1 MFGFGYGF
9 DSSIIVLIPA
19 IIFTIWAQAKVNGTF
34 RRYSGIRNS
43 RGITGAQAA
52 RVVLDSNG
60 LQNVE
65 IRHIS
70 GNLTDHYNPANRTL
84 NLSDSVCNSD
94 SIAAVGVACHEA
106 GHAIQHARHY
116 VPLVIRNSI
125 VPVVNIASGLSWILI
140 IAGIVLTAGYQSAG
154 GSGTGLGNFLFNI
167 GVIAFVAVVFFHLIT
182 LPVEFNASSRAI
194 KLIREYQLVD
204 GDEINGA
211 KRVLR
216 AAAMTYVAA
225 LASAVASLIRI
236 LLIRGR
242 N

>member
-1 MFGFGYGF
+1 MFGLGYGF
-9 DSSIIVLIPA
+9 DTSIIVLIPA

-106 GHAIQHARHY
+106 GHAVQHAEGY
-116 VPLVIRNSI
+116 VPNKIRSAI
-125 VPVVNIASGLSWILI
+125 VPVANIGSKLSWIVLI
-140 IAGIVLTAGYQSAG
+140 IGMLLPVQFNFVITIGIVLFSA
-154 GSGTGLGNFLFNI
+154 SVLFTL
-167 GVIAFVAVVFFHLIT
+167 VT
-182 LPVEFNASSRAI
+182 LPVEFNASSRALKTI
-194 KLIREYQLVD
+194 QSTNMLNESEYT
-204 GDEINGA
+204 GA
-211 KRVLR
+211 KKVLS

-225 LASAVASLIRI
+225 AATSIAQLLRL
-236 LLIRGR
+236 LLIFGNRR
-242 N
+242 K